1 MYNFIVLIVIYGLNI
16 TMENEEVK
24 YYEIISRNIKRLRTT
39 AKLSQEAM
47 AEKLSCSRE
56 FISRVENRKEKV
68 SLNMLLKIANLFN
81 VNPSNLFIKF

>member
-1 MYNFIVLIVIYGLNI
+1 MYNFIVLIVRYGLNI

-39 AKLSQEAM
+39 AKLSQESM

-81 VNPSNLFIKF
+81 VNPSNLFIQY